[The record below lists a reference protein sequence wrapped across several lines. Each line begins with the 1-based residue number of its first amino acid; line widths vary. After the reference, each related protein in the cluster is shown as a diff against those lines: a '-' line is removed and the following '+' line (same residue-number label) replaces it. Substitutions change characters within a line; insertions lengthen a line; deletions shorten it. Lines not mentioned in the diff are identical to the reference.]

1 MELMNTDN
9 KKIASIE
16 INNNSF
22 YIPAIMDFIDSL
34 VSNHKNH
41 DISNYNR
48 FRFAATEVLKARIQ
62 NAYPN
67 SIGKLYVDLSI
78 KDGYFELSIRDKGVP
93 QWVELSYDKESILTS
108 REDMRK
114 FMLDM
119 CVDSVGMEKLG
130 KDGQR
135 VFVRQ
140 KICNPLQFT
149 PPAPYE
155 EAEPLD
161 KDITIKAVETEVDAI
176 EAIRCIYS
184 EYGYS
189 YAYEKLYY
197 VDSFMEMIKNGELM
211 SFLAVNDHGQTA
223 GHFALAFSD
232 LYKNMPE
239 LSTVVTRRE
248 FRGLGLFAKFIDHA
262 MNIAKERGLYAIMGQ
277 PVAFHPYS
285 QKAFIRGG
293 YTATSLLLSYINS
306 DVESEYNKNNERLD
320 LFACVKMVDPEAS
333 CTLYPPR
340 ELKDFVK
347 KTYDRLG
354 CKAELLEPK
363 KDVGDTRIK
372 IEDNA
377 VLKMKRIILFEAGE
391 DVDKL
396 LGDAVKDSVRKNHEM
411 MELFISQ
418 RSPSAAAGYEM
429 AKKSGFILSGLMPAG
444 SDDDF
449 IVMQLTLKVDRHYDH
464 LVTVGEFEELTGDI
478 IRLTEKGEEEN
489 V

>member
-1 MELMNTDN
+1 METTH
-9 KKIASIE
+9 KKDTSIATIE
-16 INNNSF
+16 IYNNKL
-22 YIPAIMDFIDSL
+22 YIPAVMGFVDSII
-34 VSNHKNH
+34 SNHRNY
-41 DISNYNR
+41 DVSNYNR
-48 FRFAATEVLKARIQ
+48 FRFAATEILKTRIEK
-62 NAYPN
+62 AYPGAK
-67 SIGKLYVDLSI
+67 GKLYVDLSI

-93 QWVELSYDKESILTS
+93 QWADLSYDKEKIAVS
-108 REDMRK
+108 REDMRR

-119 CVDSVGMEKLG
+119 CVDNAGMEKLG
-130 KDGQR
+130 KEGQR

-140 KICNPLQFT
+140 KIRNPLQFT

-161 KDITIKAVETEVDAI
+161 KNITIKEVATEADAI

-197 VDSFMEMIKNGELM
+197 VDSFMEMIKNGDIM

-277 PVAFHPYS
+277 PVAFHPFS

-306 DVESEYNKNNERLD
+306 DVESEYNKDNQRLD
-320 LFACVKMVDPEAS
+320 LLACVKMVNPDAS
-333 CTLYPPR
+333 CTLYPPCEIGGFVEKIYGR
-340 ELKDFVK
+340 LDCKCTILKGEA
-347 KTYDRLG
+347 YD
-354 CKAELLEPK
+354 C
-363 KDVGDTRIK
+363 DTHVK
-372 IEDNA
+372 IEDSA
-377 VLKMKRIILFEAGE
+377 TTQMKRVVLFESGADAG
-391 DVDKL
+391 KIL
-396 LGDAVKDSVRKNHEM
+396 SDAVKNSIRKKQEM
-411 MELFISQ
+411 IELFISQ
-418 RSPSAAAGYEM
+418 RSPTAAVGYEA
-429 AKKSGFILSGLMPAG
+429 AKENGFILSGLMPAG
-444 SDDDF
+444 EDDDF
-449 IVMQLTLKVDRHYDH
+449 IVMQLLLKSERRYDH
-464 LVTVGEFEELTGDI
+464 LVTEGDYTALVEDI
-478 IRLTEKGEEEN
+478 IKLTEKQEEKK
-489 V
+489 

>member
-1 MELMNTDN
+1 MDTINTQN
-9 KKIASIE
+9 ASIATIE
-16 INNNSF
+16 IYNNKL
-22 YIPAIMDFIDSL
+22 YIPAVMGFVDSI
-34 VSNHKNH
+34 VSNHRNY

-48 FRFAATEVLKARIQ
+48 FRFAATEVLKARIEK
-62 NAYPN
+62 AYPD
-67 SIGKLYVDLSI
+67 SRGKLFVDLSI
-78 KDGYFELSIRDKGVP
+78 VNGFFELSIRDKGVP
-93 QWVELSYDKESILTS
+93 QWADLSYDVEKVAVS
-108 REDMRK
+108 REDMRR

-119 CVDSVGMEKLG
+119 CVDNAGMEKLG
-130 KDGQR
+130 KEGQR

-140 KICNPLQFT
+140 RIRNPLQFT
-149 PPAPYE
+149 PPKPYGE
-155 EAEPLD
+155 TEPLD
-161 KDITIKAVETEVDAI
+161 KNIRIKAVETEEDAI

-248 FRGLGLFAKFIDHA
+248 FRGLGLFAKFIEHS

-306 DVESEYNKNNERLD
+306 DIESEYNKNNERLD
-320 LFACVKMVDPEAS
+320 LLACVKMVDPEAS

-340 ELKDFVK
+340 ELRDFVGK
-347 KTYDRLG
+347 IYARLG
-354 CKAELLEPK
+354 CKATILDGEST
-363 KDVGDTRIK
+363 DCQTRMK
-372 IEDNA
+372 VEENTA
-377 VLKMKRIILFEAGE
+377 LKMKRIIIFEAGE
-391 DVDKL
+391 DTGML
-396 LGDAVKDSVRKNHEM
+396 LGNTVKDSIRKNHEM
-411 MELFISQ
+411 IELFISQ
-418 RSPSAAAGYEM
+418 RSPSAGAGYEM
-429 AKKSGFILSGLMPAG
+429 AKAQGFILSGLMPAG
-444 SDDDF
+444 SDEDF

-464 LVTVGEFEELTGDI
+464 LVTEGEFKELTDDI
-478 IRLTEKGEEEN
+478 IRLTKVCEEDI
-489 V
+489 